1 MKALETL
8 GFIGVS
14 RSAYRGTYQARGQ
27 SYQAVCACAR
37 VRACVRGC
45 TRVRVYACTRVRVCA
60 CARVCTRVRVC
71 IGAGEGTPY
80 NIEMAAWGSGS
91 DTECVLGLFGNGV
104 TLFSNPNQQ

>member
-1 MKALETL
+1 M
-8 GFIGVS
+8 FIGVS
-14 RSAYRGTYQARGQ
+14 RNAYRGTYQARGQ
-27 SYQAVCACAR
+27 SYQAVCARVAYACAR
-37 VRACVRGC
+37 A
-45 TRVRVYACTRVRVCA
+45 RVCARVYACVRVCARVYACARVRVCA
-60 CARVCTRVRVC
+60 CTRTHVRVR